1 MTPLERV
8 RCIPGL
14 TATGNDQE
22 IRINAVDFYLVA
34 RCFGDGHWYFDHD
47 QCSVPKASY
56 HLTLR
61 KIIHDTLNP

>member
-8 RCIPGL
+8 RSIPGL

-22 IRINAVDFYLVA
+22 IRVNAVDFYLVV
-34 RCFGDGHWYFDHD
+34 RRFGGSAWHFMEAES
-47 QCSVPKASY
+47 SVPKASY

>member
-22 IRINAVDFYLVA
+22 IRINAVDLTLVVRRFSDSKWHFMEA
-34 RCFGDGHWYFDHD
+34 ES
-47 QCSVPKASY
+47 SVPKAP
-56 HLTLR
+56 HHFTLR
-61 KIIHDTLNP
+61 KLLDDALNP